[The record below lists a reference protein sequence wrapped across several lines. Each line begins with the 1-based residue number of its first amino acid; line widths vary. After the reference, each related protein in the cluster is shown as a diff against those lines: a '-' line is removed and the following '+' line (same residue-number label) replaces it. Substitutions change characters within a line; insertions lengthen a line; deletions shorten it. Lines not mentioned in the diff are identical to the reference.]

1 MTTNHQ
7 QPTCYRQAEDTSRT
21 FKKTWRVLG
30 LYFTI
35 SNCRVKTKWPRPR
48 GCNAAT
54 AINGQRLTNIMAN
67 AHKKKHRLYNAQQG
81 RCWLCREETD
91 IRSLQ
96 IHHILPL
103 RLYPELGSAEQNL
116 MLLCPECHRHIHR
129 NALLSANLIRQRA
142 AAMGITDLQDR
153 FGHWLRQ
160 KTEHYESS
168 TTT

>member
-1 MTTNHQ
+1 MERLSTQNPRDGWLRRWHLFGL
-7 QPTCYRQAEDTSRT
+7 T
-21 FKKTWRVLG
+21 FAIGKG
-30 LYFTI
+30 
-35 SNCRVKTKWPRPR
+35 CGVKARWPRPR
-48 GCNAAT
+48 GCNTAT

-67 AHKKKHRLYNAQQG
+67 AHKKKQRLYNAQQG

-96 IHHILPL
+96 IHHVLPL

-129 NALLSANLIRQRA
+129 NALFSANLIRERA

-153 FGHWLRQ
+153 FAHWLRQ
-160 KTEHYESS
+160 KTEHCESS